1 MTERSVELR
10 VGELAER
17 TGVSVRT
24 LHYYEEVGLLLPARR
39 TAAGH
44 RLYGW
49 AEVVRL
55 QQIRSLVQLGFSL
68 GEAGDCLSRPE
79 YSLERVVELHLARL
93 DESISRQRNLHRRL
107 AAIAGR
113 LRAAEEISVDDFLRT
128 IEEITM
134 LETYYTPDQ
143 LAELER
149 RKEKMGPGGMERA
162 QQDWIDLIADV
173 RVEMEKGS
181 EPESAAVQPL
191 AQRWQALIHSFTGG
205 DPGIE
210 SALGE
215 MWSKEM
221 PRLQE
226 QHCDSVPP
234 PEMFEF
240 MGRAL
245 AALGQ

>member
-1 MTERSVELR
+1 MELK
-10 VGELAER
+10 VGELAAR

-24 LHYYEEVGLLLPARR
+24 LHWYEEVGLLEPARR
-39 TAAGH
+39 SAAGH
-44 RLYGW
+44 RLYGLD
-49 AEVVRL
+49 EVVRL

-68 GEAGDCLSRPE
+68 DEVGDCLGRPE
-79 YSLERVVELHLARL
+79 YSIERVVQMHLARL
-93 DESISRQRNLHRRL
+93 DESISRQRRLHRRL
-107 AAIAGR
+107 AAIASR
-113 LRAAEEISVDDFLRT
+113 LSAAEEVSVDDFLRT

-149 RKEKMGPGGMERA
+149 RKGQLGPDGMEKA
-162 QQDWIDLIADV
+162 QQDWADLIADV

-181 EPESAAVQPL
+181 DPESEPVQAL
-191 AQRWQALIHSFTGG
+191 ARRWQGLIDAFTGG

-210 SALGE
+210 RSLGG
-215 MWSKEM
+215 MWDQEM

-226 QHCDSVPP
+226 QYRDSVPP
-234 PEMFEF
+234 PEMFEY

-245 AALGQ
+245 AVLRR